1 MNPIQ
6 FPEINHPGMKKP
18 KGWTDE
24 ECTTLPVWVG
34 PAMVGQRMTP
44 SIVSAWRMTAD
55 ELKEFLN
62 TGIVYL
68 RICGE
73 GMPPVSL
80 FTHNP
85 WRWKEGYETP
95 RGEVSG
101 AMEILEERFEQIE
114 KHGYTTEYDINNNGH
129 FQLIEMAHALIN
141 PYTPDVDEIIDK
153 MPDGLHPGMTIEQ
166 WCRIM
171 QKSFQERLRI
181 AGALIAA
188 QIDREKALEKQA
200 KTFKPQ

>member
-1 MNPIQ
+1 MNPIE
-6 FPEINHPGMKKP
+6 FPEVNHPGMKKP
-18 KGWTDE
+18 EGWKDD

-44 SIVSAWRMTAD
+44 SIVSAWRMDAS

-68 RICGE
+68 RICSE
-73 GMPPVSL
+73 RMPPVSL

-85 WRWKEGYETP
+85 WRWKEGYEMP

-101 AMEILEERFEQIE
+101 AMEILEERYEQLE
-114 KHGYTTEYDINNNGH
+114 KHGYTTQFDIDKNGG
-129 FQLIEMAHALIN
+129 FQLIEMAQALMN
-141 PYTPDVDEIIDK
+141 PYTPSIEEIIKK
-153 MPDGLHPGMTIEQ
+153 MPDGLQQGMTDKE
-166 WCRIM
+166 WCRMM

-200 KTFKPQ
+200 ETFKPQ

>member
-1 MNPIQ
+1 MNPIE
-6 FPEINHPGMKKP
+6 FPEVNHPGMKKP

-34 PAMVGQRMTP
+34 QAMVGQRMTP

-101 AMEILEERFEQIE
+101 AMEILEERYEQLE
-114 KHGYTTEYDINNNGH
+114 KLQFSVAEDVKKWPDNELIDMARELLNPFAHLSENYTEAMPEGFDHRLWYKMINK
-129 FQLIEMAHALIN
+129 
-141 PYTPDVDEIIDK
+141 PY
-153 MPDGLHPGMTIEQ
+153 M
-166 WCRIM
+166 
-171 QKSFQERLRI
+171 ERMRI

-188 QIDREKALEKQA
+188 QIDREKALQKQA
-200 KTFKPQ
+200 ETFKPQ